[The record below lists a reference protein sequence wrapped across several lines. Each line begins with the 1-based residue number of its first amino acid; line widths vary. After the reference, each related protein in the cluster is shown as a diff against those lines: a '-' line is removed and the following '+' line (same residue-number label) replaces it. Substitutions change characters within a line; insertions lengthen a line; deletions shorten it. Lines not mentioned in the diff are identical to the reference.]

1 MNDIEYELEYKNYYA
16 EKEYYDNL
24 YKIGINTS
32 LNESYI
38 TEDANTNIKQ
48 SILKYTEKIIEN
60 IQKAWDKFKEAVV
73 PKTWEQIKSKYA
85 KQLTMDRP
93 LTITDVTDNDVFPKI
108 KEVEDFINSTNG
120 AIGIEELNS
129 SYEDTSEFMTKIS
142 NDTRKFV
149 GDKFDKRSMKAE
161 IDKNC
166 FEKMKSGEEIGLD
179 KIQAHSA
186 FLDKYKENVDKIQ
199 KDIDNINNASKTIK
213 NAIDNL
219 RIEAP
224 TSNNQQQGEGN
235 QQANSEAYAMISAIT
250 GNDLLLEFNAV
261 DSADPDGNKS
271 SGNKS
276 PNAILQKHVSDY
288 FKICSSIL
296 TLKMQTLNKAQ
307 KKCMSITLKYCR
319 NAAGYDNGT
328 NLETNETNSGTKN
341 VPQIDK

>member
-1 MNDIEYELEYKNYYA
+1 MNDIEYELEYRNYYV

-24 YKIGINTS
+24 YKIGITTS
-32 LNESYI
+32 LKESYI
-38 TEDANTNIKQ
+38 TEEANTNIKQ
-48 SILKYTEKIIEN
+48 SILKYTEKIIDN
-60 IQKAWDKFKEAVV
+60 IQKAWNKFKEAVV
-73 PKTWEQIKSKYA
+73 PKTWEEIKTKYA
-85 KQLTMDRP
+85 KQLTIDRP
-93 LTITDVTDNDVFPKI
+93 LTVTDVTDNDVFPNI
-108 KEVEDFINSTNG
+108 KNIEDFINSTNG
-120 AIGIEELNS
+120 SITIEELNS

-166 FEKMKSGEEIGLD
+166 FTKMKSGEDIGLD
-179 KIQAHSA
+179 KIQSYSA
-186 FLDKYKENVDKIQ
+186 FLDSYKDNVDKIQ

-224 TSNNQQQGEGN
+224 SANQTQGEGN
-235 QQANSEAYAMISAIT
+235 EQATGESYAIISAIT
-250 GNDLLLEFNAV
+250 GTDLLLEFNAV
-261 DSADPDGNKS
+261 DKADPDGNNS
-271 SGNKS
+271 STAKS

-288 FKICSSIL
+288 FKICSGIL

-307 KKCMSITLKYCR
+307 KKCMSICLKYCR

-328 NLETNETNSGTKN
+328 NLETNETNGGAQEASQITK
-341 VPQIDK
+341 